1 MRLRLPLLIGALV
14 SAFAFPGVAQAKEKA
29 PVQADVPVLPC
40 IDAVVVA
47 INCAPQPVPEPQPAP
62 QPQPVPEPPPAPQ
75 PQPLPARSCPGRDL
89 APSAANV
96 RTVRKATL
104 CLLNEE
110 RVKHGRRALRRVRTL
125 ERVAKAYAQ
134 RMVRER
140 FFEHTSPDGQTF
152 LARIQGT
159 SYLRGGLRRW
169 SVGENIA
176 WGTNDRSSPEKIV
189 TGWMHSPG
197 HRRNILDPRFNE
209 LGLGIALG
217 APKPGAGAIPAAT
230 YVNEFGQRRR

>member
-1 MRLRLPLLIGALV
+1 MRSRLPLLIGAV
-14 SAFAFPGVAQAKEKA
+14 ITVFSFPGVAQAAA
-29 PVQADVPVLPC
+29 PVQIGVVPGLLPC
-40 IDAVVVA
+40 VDVVVVTV
-47 INCAPQPVPEPQPAP
+47 NCAPAPAPAPSPTPTP
-62 QPQPVPEPPPAPQ
+62 QPQ
-75 PQPLPARSCPGRDL
+75 PARSCPGRDVSPT
-89 APSAANV
+89 ATNG
-96 RTVRKATL
+96 RTVRAATW

-110 RVKHGRRALRRVRTL
+110 RAKHGRRALRRVRTL

-140 FFEHTSPDGQTF
+140 FFEHISPDGQTF

-159 SYLRGGLRRW
+159 NYLRGGLRRW

-189 TGWMHSPG
+189 TAWMHSPG
-197 HRRNILDPRFNE
+197 HRRNILDPRFTE

>member
-1 MRLRLPLLIGALV
+1 MRLRLPLLIGALIF
-14 SAFAFPGVAQAKEKA
+14 AFAFPGVAQAKEKT
-29 PVQADVPVLPC
+29 PVQADVPILPC

-47 INCAPQPVPEPQPAP
+47 INCAPQPGPGPQPQPQPQPEPQHQPQPAP
-62 QPQPVPEPPPAPQ
+62 AQ
-75 PQPLPARSCPGRDL
+75 SCPGRDL
-89 APSAANV
+89 PPDAANG

-110 RVKHGRRALRRVRTL
+110 RAKHGRRALRQVGTL
-125 ERVAKAYAQ
+125 AKVAGVYAR

-152 LARIQGT
+152 LSRIQGT
-159 SYLRGGLRRW
+159 SYLRGGLKRW

-189 TGWMHSPG
+189 TAWMKSPG

-209 LGLGIALG
+209 FGLGIALG
-217 APKPGAGAIPAAT
+217 APKPDAGDTPAAT